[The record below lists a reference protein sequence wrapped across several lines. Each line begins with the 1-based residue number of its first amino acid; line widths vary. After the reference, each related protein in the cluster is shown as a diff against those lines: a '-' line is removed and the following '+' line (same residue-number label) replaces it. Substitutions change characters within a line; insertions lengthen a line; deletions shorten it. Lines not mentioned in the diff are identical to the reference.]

1 MEKLQ
6 KNLGNFYALAFSLL
20 MFTLCATLLDENGK
34 FSPFG
39 GEVTNANVS
48 LDIPAGAVSEN
59 TNFSVSLQYFS
70 ESDVPG
76 ITQVASKVVLKP
88 EGLTFAK
95 PETLTIKYDSK
106 LVNSQLQY
114 ELNQIYF
121 HKPASNEWE
130 QQITTVDNV
139 LGKLITELSHFS
151 TYCALHVIIEKIVS
165 RILTDSPLG
174 DPLLSTFSTD
184 DFDQDGARNS
194 SDTKLSRQTAIQS
207 RTQMNLL

>member
-1 MEKLQ
+1 M
-6 KNLGNFYALAFSLL
+6 
-20 MFTLCATLLDENGK
+20 
-34 FSPFG
+34 
-39 GEVTNANVS
+39 
-48 LDIPAGAVSEN
+48 
-59 TNFSVSLQYFS
+59 
-70 ESDVPG
+70 
-76 ITQVASKVVLKP
+76 
-88 EGLTFAK
+88 
-95 PETLTIKYDSK
+95 
-106 LVNSQLQY
+106 VNSQLQY
-114 ELNQIYF
+114 ELTQIYF